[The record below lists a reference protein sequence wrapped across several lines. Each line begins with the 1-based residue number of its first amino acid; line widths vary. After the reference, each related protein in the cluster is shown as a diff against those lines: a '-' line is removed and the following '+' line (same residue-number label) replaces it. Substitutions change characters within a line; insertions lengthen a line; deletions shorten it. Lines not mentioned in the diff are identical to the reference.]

1 MDKKHDIEAEE
12 PQDLMTEEVDQPEV
26 EETSEPE
33 PQANAKDIIQKIEEL
48 RSKLDVAEKQSKE
61 YEDKALYAIAEMENA
76 KRRAQLDVENAHK
89 FGLEKFLC
97 SMIPVMDSLDQAL
110 EVKSDASESVA
121 MREGIEMTLKMFI
134 DTVSKAGVVRID
146 PIGEAFDPNL
156 HEAMSMQ
163 ENPDHEP
170 DTIIAVFQRG
180 YQLNGRLIRP
190 ARVVVSK

>member
-1 MDKKHDIEAEE
+1 MDKKHDIAAEE
-12 PQDLMTEEVDQPEV
+12 PHDLMTEELDQV
-26 EETSEPE
+26 ETEEESDAE

-48 RSKLDVAEKQSKE
+48 RTKLDIAEKQSKE
-61 YEDKALYAIAEMENA
+61 YEDKALYAMAEMDNA

-134 DTVSKAGVVRID
+134 DTVAKVGVVRID

-190 ARVVVSK
+190 ARVIVSK

>member
-1 MDKKHDIEAEE
+1 MDKEHDLIPEEPHELAAEEAENA
-12 PQDLMTEEVDQPEV
+12 EEQLESKSS
-26 EETSEPE
+26 T
-33 PQANAKDIIQKIEEL
+33 DIVKKIEEL
-48 RSKLDVAEKQSKE
+48 RGKFDIAQKQVKE
-61 YEDKALYAIAEMENA
+61 FEEKALYAMAEMENA

-89 FGLEKFLC
+89 FGLEKFL
-97 SMIPVMDSLDQAL
+97 SQLVPVIDGLDQAL
-110 EVKSDASESVA
+110 AIQSENTEMAA
-121 MREGIEMTLKMFI
+121 MREGIEMTLKSFI
-134 DTVSKAGVVRID
+134 DVISKAGVVRID

-170 DTIIAVFQRG
+170 DTIIAVYQRG